1 MANQKQNFNPKSPGA
16 IYSLAT
22 LVLTILAGL
31 GIGFPDSIA
40 NISGQLQTSIQGGSY
55 FALIG
60 IVGGSVLF
68 PIWNLI
74 QKKQKLNWANLFGST
89 ANVTAL
95 AYAALGVIAMT
106 GFYLPNGTVE
116 QIQVAVEAKDW
127 GALAS
132 IVVGTVLTALVRWF
146 KDRKAATATV

>member
-1 MANQKQNFNPKSPGA
+1 MANQKQNFDPKSPGA
-16 IYSLAT
+16 VYSLAT
-22 LVLTILAGL
+22 LVLTILALL

-40 NISGQLQTSIQGGSY
+40 NISGQLQTSIQWGSY

-74 QKKQKLNWANLFGST
+74 QKKQKLNWKNLFGST
-89 ANVTAL
+89 ANVV
-95 AYAALGVIAMT
+95 ALGNAFLGVVALT
-106 GFYLPNGTVE
+106 GFYLPSGTVE
-116 QIQVAVEAKDW
+116 QIVAAVTVKDW

-132 IVVGTVLTALVRWF
+132 VVINTVIVALVRWV
-146 KDRKAATATV
+146 KDKKATATA

>member
-1 MANQKQNFNPKSPGA
+1 MATQKQNFDPKSPGA
-16 IYSLAT
+16 VYSLAT

-74 QKKQKLNWANLFGST
+74 QKKQKLNWKNLFGST
-89 ANVTAL
+89 ANVV
-95 AYAALGVIAMT
+95 ALGNALLGVVALT
-106 GFYLPNGTVE
+106 GFYLPDGTVE
-116 QIQVAVEAKDW
+116 QIVAAVTVKDW

-132 IVVGTVLTALVRWF
+132 VVINTVIVALVRWV
-146 KDRKAATATV
+146 KDRKATAAA

>member
-1 MANQKQNFNPKSPGA
+1 MATQKQNFDPKSPGA
-16 IYSLAT
+16 VYSLAT

-40 NISGQLQTSIQGGSY
+40 NISGQLQTSLQGGSY

-74 QKKQKLNWANLFGST
+74 QKKQKLNWKNLFGST
-89 ANVTAL
+89 ANVV
-95 AYAALGVIAMT
+95 ALGNALLGVVALT
-106 GFYLPNGTVE
+106 GFYLPDGTVE
-116 QIQVAVEAKDW
+116 QIVAAVTVKDW

-132 IVVGTVLTALVRWF
+132 VVINTVIVALVRWV
-146 KDRKAATATV
+146 KDRKATAAA

>member
-1 MANQKQNFNPKSPGA
+1 MANQKQNFDPKSPGA
-16 IYSLAT
+16 VYSLAT
-22 LVLTILAGL
+22 LVLTILALL

-74 QKKQKLNWANLFGST
+74 QKKQKLNWKNLFGST
-89 ANVTAL
+89 ANVV
-95 AYAALGVIAMT
+95 ALGNALLGVVALT
-106 GFYLPNGTVE
+106 GFYLPDGTVE
-116 QIQVAVEAKDW
+116 QIVAAVTVKDW

-132 IVVGTVLTALVRWF
+132 VVINTVIVALVRWV
-146 KDRKAATATV
+146 KDRKATAAA

>member
-1 MANQKQNFNPKSPGA
+1 MANQKQNFDPKSPGA
-16 IYSLAT
+16 VYSLAT
-22 LVLTILAGL
+22 LVLTILALL

-74 QKKQKLNWANLFGST
+74 QKKQKLNWENLFGST
-89 ANVTAL
+89 ANVV
-95 AYAALGVIAMT
+95 ALGNAFLGVVALT
-106 GFYLPNGTVE
+106 GFYLPSGTVE
-116 QIQVAVEAKDW
+116 QIVEAVTVKDW

-132 IVVGTVLTALVRWF
+132 VVINTVIVALVRWV
-146 KDRKAATATV
+146 KDKKATATA

>member
-1 MANQKQNFNPKSPGA
+1 MANQKQNFDPKSPGA
-16 IYSLAT
+16 VYSLAT
-22 LVLTILAGL
+22 LVLTILALL

-74 QKKQKLNWANLFGST
+74 QKKQKLNWKNLFGST
-89 ANVTAL
+89 ANVV
-95 AYAALGVIAMT
+95 ALGNAFLGVVALT
-106 GFYLPNGTVE
+106 GFYLPSGTVE
-116 QIQVAVEAKDW
+116 QIVAAVTVKDW

-132 IVVGTVLTALVRWF
+132 VVINTVIVALVRWV
-146 KDRKAATATV
+146 KDKKATATA

>member
-1 MANQKQNFNPKSPGA
+1 MANQKQNFDPKSPGA
-16 IYSLAT
+16 VYSLAT
-22 LVLTILAGL
+22 LVLTILALL

-68 PIWNLI
+68 PVWNLI
-74 QKKQKLNWANLFGST
+74 QKKQKLNWKNLFGST
-89 ANVTAL
+89 ANVV
-95 AYAALGVIAMT
+95 ALGNAFLGVVALT
-106 GFYLPNGTVE
+106 GFYLPDGTVE
-116 QIQVAVEAKDW
+116 QIVAAVTVKDW

-132 IVVGTVLTALVRWF
+132 VIINTVIVALVRWV
-146 KDRKAATATV
+146 KDKKAPATA

>member
-1 MANQKQNFNPKSPGA
+1 MATQKQNFDPKSPGA
-16 IYSLAT
+16 VYSLAT

-74 QKKQKLNWANLFGST
+74 QKKQKLNWKNLFGST
-89 ANVTAL
+89 ANVV
-95 AYAALGVIAMT
+95 ALGNALLGVVALT
-106 GFYLPNGTVE
+106 GFYLPDGTVE
-116 QIQVAVEAKDW
+116 QIVAAVTVKDW

-132 IVVGTVLTALVRWF
+132 VIINTVIVALVRWV
-146 KDRKAATATV
+146 KDKKATATA

>member
-1 MANQKQNFNPKSPGA
+1 MANQKQNFDPKSPGA
-16 IYSLAT
+16 VYSLAT

-31 GIGFPDSIA
+31 GIGFPDTIA

-74 QKKQKLNWANLFGST
+74 QKKQKLNWKNLFGST
-89 ANVTAL
+89 ANVV
-95 AYAALGVIAMT
+95 ALGNALLGVVALT
-106 GFYLPNGTVE
+106 GFYLPDGTVE
-116 QIQVAVEAKDW
+116 QIVAAVTVKDW

-132 IVVGTVLTALVRWF
+132 VIINTVIVALVRWV
-146 KDRKAATATV
+146 KDKKATATA

>member
-1 MANQKQNFNPKSPGA
+1 MVTQKQNFDPKSPGA
-16 IYSLAT
+16 VYSLAT

-31 GIGFPDSIA
+31 GIGFPDTIA

-74 QKKQKLNWANLFGST
+74 QKKQKLNWKNLFGST
-89 ANVTAL
+89 ANVV
-95 AYAALGVIAMT
+95 ALGNALLGVVALT
-106 GFYLPNGTVE
+106 GFYLPDGTVE
-116 QIQVAVEAKDW
+116 QIVAAVTVKDW

-132 IVVGTVLTALVRWF
+132 VVINTVIVALVRWV
-146 KDRKAATATV
+146 KDRKATAAV

>member
-1 MANQKQNFNPKSPGA
+1 MVTQKQNFDPKSPGA
-16 IYSLAT
+16 VYSLAT

-31 GIGFPDSIA
+31 GIGFPDTIA

-74 QKKQKLNWANLFGST
+74 QKKQKLNWKNLFGST
-89 ANVTAL
+89 ANVV
-95 AYAALGVIAMT
+95 ALGNALLGVVALT
-106 GFYLPNGTVE
+106 GFYLPDGTVE
-116 QIQVAVEAKDW
+116 QIVAAVTVKDW

-132 IVVGTVLTALVRWF
+132 VVINTVIVALVRWV
-146 KDRKAATATV
+146 KDRKATAAA

>member
-1 MANQKQNFNPKSPGA
+1 MANQKQNFDPKSPGA
-16 IYSLAT
+16 VYSLAT
-22 LVLTILAGL
+22 LVLTILALL

-74 QKKQKLNWANLFGST
+74 QKKQKLNWENLFGST
-89 ANVTAL
+89 ANVV
-95 AYAALGVIAMT
+95 ALGNAFLGVVALT
-106 GFYLPNGTVE
+106 GFYLPSGTVE
-116 QIQVAVEAKDW
+116 QIVAAVTVKDW

-132 IVVGTVLTALVRWF
+132 VVINTVIVALVRWV
-146 KDRKAATATV
+146 KDKKATATA

>member
-1 MANQKQNFNPKSPGA
+1 MANQKQNFDPKSPGA
-16 IYSLAT
+16 VYSLAT

-31 GIGFPDSIA
+31 GIGFPDTIA

-74 QKKQKLNWANLFGST
+74 QKKQKLNWKNLFGST
-89 ANVTAL
+89 ANVV
-95 AYAALGVIAMT
+95 ALGNALLGVVALT
-106 GFYLPNGTVE
+106 GFYLPDGTVE
-116 QIQVAVEAKDW
+116 QIVAAVTVKDW

-132 IVVGTVLTALVRWF
+132 VVINTVIVALVRWV
-146 KDRKAATATV
+146 KDRKATAAA